1 MKILAKS
8 FVSEISNVLLFPF
21 LSLKKDYCSVPQTP
35 AHTTPT
41 PDPHLW
47 GQVLKKRPLI
57 MGLGLFWE
65 IWNNQISE
73 PKKTTTP
80 KQNNLFLFCFYDN
93 TVKTNVK
100 KRCFDFCHLK
110 KFYTES
116 FQLQPNLPNN
126 THGCCKDQPAITF
139 HPLCHGENPESFLKK
154 NTTTTEW
161 TCSGINSPGLW
172 GSSHTTAS
180 QLIQQF
186 WFSRPFLRL
195 K

>member
-1 MKILAKS
+1 MPEKG
-8 FVSEISNVLLFPF
+8 LFY
-21 LSLKKDYCSVPQTP
+21 SCSVPQTP

-73 PKKTTTP
+73 PKKTTP

-139 HPLCHGENPESFLKK
+139 HPLCHGENPGSFLKK
-154 NTTTTEW
+154 HHNHRMNLLWDQLPW
-161 TCSGINSPGLW
+161 TLGLLPHNCF
-172 GSSHTTAS
+172 SAYTAV
-180 QLIQQF
+180 LIFQAF
-186 WFSRPFLRL
+186 P
-195 K
+195 KI